1 MNIKTIEI
9 QNFKGFEYKEFSFNP
24 NMTVLIGDNGT
35 GKTSILDAL
44 SFVLGTF
51 FIGVDGIPNRSL
63 RQSEKRWK
71 IVSPQ
76 SFEVQLPFKISV
88 EHTLNGQY
96 YSWSRGTDKAHGGST
111 TYINAIKLIHQAQYL
126 TKCVRAGD
134 IVVDLP
140 LIAYFGTKRLSEKIT
155 RPRYVKQSSRLEG
168 YDNALDPFSFRYTF
182 LDWFR
187 TFEDSVLKFNSHG
200 ERALYN
206 AFTKTILSMIPE
218 WQNVH
223 FNWQVNDMLGQ
234 LENGEWMPF
243 EMLSD
248 GYKNIVRLSADIAYR
263 AIKLNP
269 HLGENAVKETE
280 GVVLIDEIDMHL
292 HPNWQKTVISD
303 LKRTFPKIQFI
314 VTTHSPFIVQSLRAD
329 EIINLDVDTNGQ
341 PYTKSIEEIAENE
354 MLVRDVIRSRKF
366 IELQKLASDYFDLI
380 EQGKTSKNDDE
391 TRKIKEKLD
400 EIELEF
406 NEDPVYI
413 ALMKA
418 ERKTGLK

>member
-1 MNIKTIEI
+1 MKINTIEI
-9 QNFKGFEYKEFSFNP
+9 QNFKCFAHEEFSFNP
-24 NMTVLIGDNGT
+24 NMTVLIGDNGA

-51 FIGVDGIPNRSL
+51 FIGMSGVPNRPL
-63 RQSEKRWK
+63 KPSEKRR
-71 IVSPQ
+71 IRFSPE
-76 SFEVQLPFKISV
+76 SVEIQLPFKISV
-88 EHTLNGQY
+88 EHTLNGKI
-96 YSWSRGTDKAHGGST
+96 YSWFRDTNKISGGATS
-111 TYINAIKLIHQAQYL
+111 YINAANFIEAAGEL
-126 TKCVRAGD
+126 TNSARAGEK
-134 IVVDLP
+134 VSLP
-140 LIAYFGTKRLSEKIT
+140 LIAYFGTERLSEKIEKVPYT
-155 RPRYVKQSSRLEG
+155 KQSSRLDG
-168 YDNALDPFSFRYTF
+168 YYNALESTSFQRRF
-182 LDWFR
+182 LEWFK
-187 TFEDSVLKFNSHG
+187 TFEDAILKFNAD
-200 ERALYN
+200 RTLYN
-206 AFTKTILSMIPE
+206 AFTATITSMIPD
-218 WQNVH
+218 WKKIH
-223 FNWQVNDMLGQ
+223 FSWKEDDMLGQ
-234 LENGEWMPF
+234 LDDGEWQPF
-243 EMLSD
+243 RELSD
-248 GYKNIVRLSADIAYR
+248 GYRNTIRIAADIAYR

-329 EIINLDVDTNGQ
+329 EIINLDGNIDGQ